1 MRFVLLDLKEA
12 FDFIYHDLLLV
23 KLKHYGIR
31 GLMLFWL
38 NSYLSNRT
46 QKVKA
51 SNSFSNSQSILAGV
65 PQGLI
70 LSSLLFN
77 IFINDVLQFS
87 TPNCEIYLYTDD
99 IAVIISAE
107 ND

>member
-1 MRFVLLDLKEA
+1 MESENP
-12 FDFIYHDLLLV
+12 
-23 KLKHYGIR
+23 
-31 GLMLFWL
+31 LFWL

-46 QKVKA
+46 QKVKV

-77 IFINDVLQFS
+77 IFINDALQFS
-87 TPNCEIYLYTDD
+87 SPNCEIYLYTDD